1 MTIEGKKEMLGRN
14 DPCHCGSGKKYKKRC
29 LAGEEERVR
38 EGRSA
43 LVESQFEDLLDY
55 EFGHDGDFIE
65 KNLRSRRKCF
75 EKVLYTPWQDQ
86 SKSSGIE
93 GGVNSRSECNYLAN
107 RKTTKE
113 MRKGLYLIFKPSL
126 IRS

>member
-1 MTIEGKKEMLGRN
+1 M
-14 DPCHCGSGKKYKKRC
+14 
-29 LAGEEERVR
+29 
-38 EGRSA
+38 
-43 LVESQFEDLLDY
+43 VESQFEDLLDY

-93 GGVNSRSECNYLAN
+93 GGVNQGQNATILPDPTP
-107 RKTTKE
+107 RKE
-113 MRKGLYLIFKPSL
+113 
-126 IRS
+126 